1 MTEITPLNLRK
12 CKAVILH
19 SCLPQFWYFLYNFM
33 KVVFLNFRNIST
45 LRYSVLIINKM
56 LSNCMVKLFH
66 ILPPSLDL
74 DIFHFP
80 FYIVCSISSN
90 HYGFKLKQNITYTI
104 EYIWPFVY
112 IVTGY
117 GNKYSS
123 PFSHL
128 TFHFIRTNQYAN
140 IIHDC
145 NITVSHARVLLYE
158 KLHVSST
165 FIITTL
171 SCPL

>member
-33 KVVFLNFRNIST
+33 KVLFWIFEIS
-45 LRYSVLIINKM
+45 LHYSVLIIQKM
-56 LSNCMVKLFH
+56 LSNWMVKLFH

-74 DIFHFP
+74 DIFHFQ
-80 FYIVCSISSN
+80 FHIVCSISSN

>member
-19 SCLPQFWYFLYNFM
+19 SCLPQFWYYFVQFYERII
-33 KVVFLNFRNIST
+33 LNFWNINT
-45 LRYSVLIINKM
+45 FSVLIINKM

-74 DIFHFP
+74 DIFHFQFQ
-80 FYIVCSISSN
+80 FYIGCSISSN
-90 HYGFKLKQNITYTI
+90 HDGFKLKQNITYTI